1 MKRSSNTTE
10 LLPFPHRDWGGQRK
24 GAGRKPKGVSAGVS
38 HRRRAALASRFP
50 VHVTTKLQRGLP
62 PLRSKRAYA
71 VLRAAFAAGCNRA
84 GFRLAHYSVQCNHLH
99 MIVEAT
105 NATCLSRGM
114 QGLLIR
120 VARTLNR
127 LWGRSGR
134 VFADRYHDH
143 ILRTPREVRHALA
156 YVLNNARRHGIRLKL
171 AIDSFASGC
180 WFDGW
185 REKPSFKGLSSIVRP
200 VAEARTWLLS
210 VGWRKHRL
218 ISLEEVPAA

>member
-1 MKRSSNTTE
+1 MDGEAR
-10 LLPFPHRDWGGQRK
+10 GQR
-24 GAGRKPKGVSAGVS
+24 GTAAVRNAGTSAIRIASCS
-38 HRRRAALASRFP
+38 HALASRFP

-71 VLRAAFAAGCNRA
+71 ALRAAFAAGCNRA
-84 GFRLAHYSVQCNHLH
+84 GFRLLHYSVQTNHLH
-99 MIVEAT
+99 MIVEST
-105 NATCLSRGM
+105 NGTCLSRGM

-218 ISLEEVPAA
+218 IGLQEVPVG